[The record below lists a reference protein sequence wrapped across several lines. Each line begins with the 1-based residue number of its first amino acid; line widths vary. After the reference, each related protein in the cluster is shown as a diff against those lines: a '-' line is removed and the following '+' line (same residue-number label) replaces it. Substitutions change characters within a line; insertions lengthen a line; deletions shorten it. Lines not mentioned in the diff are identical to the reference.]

1 MNLRVERLRAE
12 LDGLGAAS
20 FLVSDPVNV
29 RYLTG
34 FDSSNAF
41 VLVKHKQ
48 VSVFTDGR
56 YVEAARGVA
65 QGADGLEVVQL
76 DRDLAAALAPRLREL
91 AEPPVAFEADSVTV
105 ATHETLASGDV
116 ELVPAKG
123 TVKRIRAVKE
133 EDELVAVRRAAHVLN
148 EMFERLAGVG
158 VVGRT
163 EADVAWEIK
172 QLLHDEGADDVSFDP
187 IVGSGP
193 NGALPHHHPGKR
205 RIERDEL
212 VVVDAGAKVGGYCS
226 DCTRT
231 FATGEIPEDLRRAY
245 AVCRD
250 AQESAL
256 AQVKAGADARELDA
270 VARGEIDQSGIAELV
285 HGLGHGVGLEVHEFP
300 VLRPTADDRLAPGN
314 VVTVE
319 PGVYLSGRG
328 GVRIEDLVVVHEGGA
343 EVLTP
348 FTKDLLTLD

>member
-1 MNLRVERLRAE
+1 MNQRVERLRAE

-48 VSVFTDGR
+48 VLMFTDGR

-65 QGADGLEVVQL
+65 RGARNVEVVLL

-91 AEPPVAFEADSVTV
+91 ADPPVAFEADSVTV
-105 ATHETLASGDV
+105 ATHETLASGGV

-123 TVKRIRAVKE
+123 TVKRLRAVKE
-133 EDELVAVRRAAHVLN
+133 EDELVAVRRAGRVLN
-148 EMFERLAGVG
+148 EMYERLARVK

-172 QLLHDEGADDVSFDP
+172 QMLHDEGADDVSFDP

-193 NGALPHHHPGKR
+193 NAALPHHHPGNR
-205 RIERDEL
+205 RIDRDEL

-231 FATGEIPEDLRRAY
+231 FATGAVPEDLRHAY

-256 AQVKAGADARELDA
+256 AQVKAGADAREVDG
-270 VARGEIDQSGIAELV
+270 VARREIEQAGSELV
-285 HGLGHGVGLEVHEFP
+285 HGLGHGVGLEVHELP
-300 VLRPTADDRLAPGN
+300 VLRPTAEGLLAPGN

-319 PGVYLSGRG
+319 PGVYLPGRG
-328 GVRIEDLVVVHEGGA
+328 GVRIEDLVIVHEAGA

>member
-1 MNLRVERLRAE
+1 MTARVDRLRAE
-12 LDGLGAAS
+12 LEQLGAAS

-34 FDSSNAF
+34 FESSNAF

-48 VSVFTDGR
+48 VLVFTDGR
-56 YVEAARGVA
+56 YAEAARALDGV
-65 QGADGLEVVQL
+65 EVVQV
-76 DRDLAAALAPRLREL
+76 DRDLAVAVAPRLAEL
-91 AEPPVAFEADSVTV
+91 AEPPVAFEADFLTV
-105 ATHETLASGDV
+105 AAHQALARGDV
-116 ELVPAKG
+116 ELVPAVGTLKG
-123 TVKRIRAVKE
+123 LRAVKE
-133 EDELVAVRRAAHVLN
+133 EAELDAIRRAAHVLN
-148 EMFERLAGVG
+148 QMFERLAGVG
-158 VVGRT
+158 VVGRA
-163 EADVAWEIK
+163 EADVAWEIR

-193 NGALPHHHPGKR
+193 NGALPHHHPGDRK
-205 RIERDEL
+205 IERDEL
-212 VVVDAGAKVGGYCS
+212 VVVDAGAKLDGYYS

-231 FATGEIPEDLRRAY
+231 FATGELPDDLRQAY

-256 AQVKAGADARELDA
+256 AQVRAGAGARDLDA
-270 VARGEIDQSGIAELV
+270 VARREIEQSGIAEVL
-285 HGLGHGVGLEVHEFP
+285 HGLGHGVGLQLQELP
-300 VLRPTADDRLAPGN
+300 VLRPTADGALAAGN

-319 PGVYLSGRG
+319 PGVYLPGRG
-328 GVRIEDLVVVHEGGA
+328 GVRIEDLVIVHETGA